1 MSLADLLGRASPNYN
16 LYSADKKILED
27 YKGAYDKYQSE
38 YDAYKSAY
46 DAYAAKGQEFQKNV
60 DAYNAAIEA
69 WNAGPRTTAYDQTS
83 GYVPH
88 PGEFTLTAPTAPVD
102 PGFTG
107 EDVDAFTQQA
117 YDRAQRR
124 GDAMSTAQSL
134 MGEGSG
140 SVGGTQPVVTIATD
154 PSPNLG
160 GFSITPYA
168 EGGPVLGS
176 PFANP
181 MTDTFNNPGQMQAAQ
196 QQAVGQPQMGIGGLF
211 QQMHQ
216 NFGNEIAG
224 LRSSPLRVYQDYLTQ
239 TYVQPAAEQMQ
250 GKVQEFVGL
259 VDQAEGVHFGADQTY
274 GFGGGPMQQ
283 TMMSNMGLGGRN
295 MGGMVG
301 AQNQG
306 LNPQVAA
313 QAQMAALSNGA
324 QPTGNG
330 LQRPPPLSADEFG
343 IKGVIDRYNDK
354 FGAQGFAEGGAV
366 GSDPTLELRQRVIEA
381 YGFDPA
387 AVAVEEGVD
396 PSLFMRMMMQ
406 ESGGSANAVSKK
418 GARGLMQ
425 LMPETAKMLGVNPDD
440 PEQNVRGGA
449 RYLRMMLDEF
459 GTVPLALAA
468 YNAGPGNVRK
478 YQGVPPF
485 EETRD
490 YVATITGAAP
500 EQILPEMGNYFNM
513 PGVDVPVERPRMRP
527 EGIGTADY
535 TAPEPMVSEYLMSGY
550 VPRAED
556 RQPVYIPN
564 LSMPNTPLQ
573 EAAQQRAAEAQAPQ
587 EAMQPPY
594 MQSFFAPRP

>member
-1 MSLADLLGRASPNYN
+1 MSLEDLLGRASPNYN
-16 LYSADKKILED
+16 LYSGDKKILED
-27 YKGAYDKYQSE
+27 YKGAYDKYMAD

-46 DAYAAKGQEFQKNV
+46 DAYAAQGQEFQKNV
-60 DAYNAAIEA
+60 DAYNAAVEA
-69 WNAGPRTTAYDQTS
+69 WNAGPRTTAYEQTS

-88 PGEFTLTAPTAPVD
+88 PGEFTLTAPEAPAD

-117 YDRAQRR
+117 YDRARRR
-124 GDAMSTAQSL
+124 GDAMATAQNL
-134 MGEGSG
+134 MGRGSG
-140 SVGGTQPVVTIATD
+140 GVGGTQPIVTIATD
-154 PSPNLG
+154 AAPNLG

-176 PFANP
+176 PFGTPLNTSRP
-181 MTDTFNNPGQMQAAQ
+181 MQPQ
-196 QQAVGQPQMGIGGLF
+196 QGQPQMGVGGLF
-211 QQMHQ
+211 EQMHQ
-216 NFGNEIAG
+216 NFGTEIAG
-224 LRSSPLRVYQDYLTQ
+224 LRSSPLKVYQDYLTQ

-283 TMMSNMGLGGRN
+283 TMMSNMGLGARN

-301 AQNQG
+301 PQDQG
-306 LNPQVAA
+306 LNM
-313 QAQMAALSNGA
+313 QMAAQLNSGA
-324 QPTGNG
+324 QATGNG
-330 LQRPPPLSADEFG
+330 LQQAKGPLPSF
-343 IKGVIDRYNDK
+343 NPL
-354 FGAQGFAEGGAV
+354 AQRAIGFAEGGAV

-396 PSLFMRMMMQ
+396 PTLLLRMMYQ
-406 ESGGSANAVSKK
+406 ESRGRANAVSGK

-425 LMPETAKMLGVNPDD
+425 LMPGTAEMLGVNPDD

-485 EETRD
+485 EETRN

-500 EQILPEMGNYFNM
+500 EQILPEMGDYFNM

-527 EGIGTADY
+527 EGLGTPEY
-535 TAPEPMVSEYLMSGY
+535 VSPEPMVSEYLMSGY
-550 VPRAED
+550 APRAEQ

-564 LSMPNTPLQ
+564 LSMPTTPLQ
-573 EAAQQRAAEAQAPQ
+573 QAAQQRAAEAQAPQ
-587 EAMQPPY
+587 EAAQPPY
-594 MQSFFAPRP
+594 MQSFFAPMP